1 MGACFLV
8 FEDRG
13 MRHISEYLDE
23 CLKEV
28 FEERAAIREFCGNQP
43 REEAEVEAMK
53 EVEKL
58 TSREANQ

>member
-1 MGACFLV
+1 
-8 FEDRG
+8 